1 MSGYLTPVQAAAQ
14 LHVTVGT
21 LAEWRSKG
29 RGPDYHKLGPEPAD
43 GRQDRRR
50 VRYRQTDIGAYLHA
64 MHRTTPIPAR

>member
-1 MSGYLTPVQAAAQ
+1 MNGYMTPVQAAAQ

-29 RGPDYHKLGPEPAD
+29 CGPDYHKLGTEPDD

-50 VRYRQTDIGAYLHA
+50 VRYRQTDIDAYLHA
-64 MHRTTPIPAR
+64 MPRTKPIARR